1 MPGPRALARAVRM
14 LAPHVADAAVHAR
27 WLADAARAH
36 ADPASSLMHMA
47 RRVARGEPL
56 AYVLGTQPFGELDL
70 AVRAPVLIPR
80 PETEEWALAA
90 ARMVRADAARGPVHV
105 LDLCTGSGCIALLI
119 AHRLREARVP
129 WRVTAVDCEPAAL
142 ALAAENAARIGARV
156 GARDGYVAA
165 ALGALGEVRILQA
178 DVYSD
183 ADMAR
188 VAALAGAQPT
198 LVCNPPYIAAR
209 EYAALDESVRL
220 FEARAALVGDAAR
233 PNEDGLAFYRRL
245 AALVE
250 GTLRVRRA
258 VVEVGAGQAA
268 RVAALLRG
276 RIWRDAWGI
285 ERVVCYEVE

>member
-36 ADPASSLMHMA
+36 ADPAATLMHMA

-56 AYVLGTQPFGELDL
+56 AYVLGSQPFGELDL
-70 AVRAPVLIPR
+70 VVRAPVLIPR

-90 ARMVRADAARGPVHV
+90 ARMVAEDAARGPVHV

-119 AHRLREARVP
+119 AHRLRQARVP
-129 WRVTAVDCEPAAL
+129 WRVTAVDSEPAAV

-156 GARDGYVAA
+156 GVRDGYVA
-165 ALGALGEVRILQA
+165 GALAGGEVRILQA
-178 DVYSD
+178 DVYSA

-188 VAALAGAQPT
+188 VAALAGARPT
-198 LVCNPPYIAAR
+198 LVCNPPYIAAGD
-209 EYAALDESVRL
+209 YAALDDSVRL

-245 AALVE
+245 AELVE
-250 GTLRVRRA
+250 GPLRVRR
-258 VVEVGAGQAA
+258 VIVEVGAGQAA
-268 RVAALLRG
+268 RVAALFRG
-276 RIWRDAWGI
+276 RIWRDAWGV
-285 ERVVCYEVE
+285 ERVVSYEVE